1 MKKNIIL
8 WTTLLITL
16 TLSFAKETQEDIY
29 KKKYI
34 YTEIMKVTAT
44 AYCSTINET
53 DKTPF
58 LAAWKNQ
65 LDPNVKSIAVSRD
78 LFDCGLTNG
87 KKVHIDGLE
96 GEFIVLDVM
105 NKKWKNKI
113 DVYMGI
119 DRQKAL
125 NFGKKRVTIRWKI

>member
-1 MKKNIIL
+1 MRKNIIL
-8 WTTLLITL
+8 LSAILIL
-16 TLSFAKETQEDIY
+16 TSSFAKETKEDIY
-29 KKKYI
+29 KKQFI
-34 YTEIMKVTAT
+34 YTETMKVTAT

-53 DKTPF
+53 DDTPF
-58 LAAWKNQ
+58 LGAWKNQ
-65 LDPNVKSIAVSRD
+65 LDPNIKSIAVSRD

-105 NKKWKNKI
+105 HKKWKNKI
-113 DVYMGI
+113 DIYMGV

-125 NFGKKRVTIRWKI
+125 KFGRKKVTIRWES

>member
-1 MKKNIIL
+1 MRKTI
-8 WTTLLITL
+8 ITL
-16 TLSFAKETQEDIY
+16 FSLTIALSLSSAKESKEDTY

-34 YTEIMKVTAT
+34 YTEVMKVTAT
-44 AYCSTINET
+44 AYCSTKKET

-58 LAAWKNQ
+58 IGAWNNI
-65 LDPNVKSIAVSRD
+65 LDPNVPSIAVSRD

-96 GEFIVLDVM
+96 GEFVVLDVM
-105 NKKWKNKI
+105 HKKWKNKI
-113 DVYMGI
+113 DIYMGV

-125 NFGKKRVTIRWKI
+125 KFGRKKVTIRWNP